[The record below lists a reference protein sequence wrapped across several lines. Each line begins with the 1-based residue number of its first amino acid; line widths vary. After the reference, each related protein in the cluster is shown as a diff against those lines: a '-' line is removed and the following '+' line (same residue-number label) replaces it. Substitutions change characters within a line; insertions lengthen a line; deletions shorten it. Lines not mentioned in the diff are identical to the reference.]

1 MGIEPMDFFKGRRI
15 LLISPRFFG
24 YETKIINH
32 LKSLGSDVHFLDERP
47 GNSFL
52 VKGLIRLH
60 SVLSPPLARSY
71 FKRALAALHA
81 VRFDDVLVISPEF
94 FDEGTIQQVRETQP
108 AARIILYMWDSLI
121 NKGWTGHR
129 ATSFLAGFDRTF
141 SFDDVDATH
150 YGMSLRPLFYSST
163 VPRQD
168 DVASTFAFSFIGTI
182 HSDRYRVLKDMK
194 RCATARGF
202 PTFIYPFLP
211 SKYIY
216 WFYRLTKPEF
226 KGTKLADFQ
235 LSSLPYDQVMA
246 VFKASSCIVDIEH
259 PGQRGLTMRTLEVI
273 GSGKHLITTNPNIR
287 KYPFYSPDRVTVIDR
302 HQATLPDPMPE
313 PRLVSEEETYALSL
327 HGWCEDIFRGSPHQR

>member
-1 MGIEPMDFFKGRRI
+1 METMDFFKGRRI
-15 LLISPRFFG
+15 LLIAPRFFG

-32 LKSLGSDVHFLDERP
+32 LKSLGSEVHFLDERP

-52 VKGLIRLH
+52 IKGLVRFH
-60 SVLSPPLARSY
+60 SVLSPPLARWY
-71 FKRALAALHA
+71 FKRALAALQT

-94 FDEGTIQQVRETQP
+94 FDEGTIRQVRETQP

-121 NKGWTGHR
+121 NKGWTERR
-129 ATSFLAGFDRTF
+129 ATRFLAGFDRTL

-150 YGMSLRPLFYSST
+150 YEMSLRPLFYSSS

-168 DVASTFAFSFIGTI
+168 GVTSSFAFSFIGTI
-182 HSDRYRVLKDMK
+182 HSDRYRVLKDLE
-194 RCATARGF
+194 RCAKVRGL

-246 VFKASSCIVDIEH
+246 VFQASRCIVDIEH

-287 KYPFYSPDRVTVIDR
+287 KYSFYSPDRITVIDR
-302 HQATLPDPMPE
+302 RRATLPDPLPE
-313 PRLVSEEETYALSL
+313 TRVVCDAETYSFSL
-327 HGWCEDIFRGSPHQR
+327 QGWCEEIFGVSAQQR